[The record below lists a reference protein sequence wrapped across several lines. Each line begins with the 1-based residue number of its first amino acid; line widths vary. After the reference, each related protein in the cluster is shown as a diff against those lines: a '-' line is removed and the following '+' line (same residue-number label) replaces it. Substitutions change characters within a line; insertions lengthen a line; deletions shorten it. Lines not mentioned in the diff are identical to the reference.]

1 LAAIWILTSGW
12 QSLDGAREFPM
23 QENYSSQK
31 LYYAVINVAQVER
44 ETEVQFANPV
54 KLILKEPEVSVQRK
68 EAL

>member
-1 LAAIWILTSGW
+1 
-12 QSLDGAREFPM
+12 M

-54 KLILKEPEVSVQRK
+54 KLILNEPEVSVQRK